1 MSNTSNNS
9 KSETIVVFNSKLND
23 NKRNRVP
30 NQGLQCKHCGI
41 KGHIIEKCSKLV
53 GYPKDFK
60 TRNSGNR
67 FSNNH
72 NNNIFSIQNRSE
84 RSFSRNNVV
93 SPNSD
98 TCSSS
103 VNISDFRSYTQEQFT
118 KILHLISD
126 KQSMDEVTGR
136 ANMEGTSCNSFFYK
150 CS

>member
-72 NNNIFSIQNRSE
+72 NNNIFSNQNSYE
-84 RSFSRNNVV
+84 ISFSGNNVV
-93 SPNSD
+93 SPNTD

-103 VNISDFRSYTQEQFT
+103 VNVSDFRLLTQEQFT
-118 KILHLISD
+118 KLLQLIGD
-126 KQSMDEVTGR
+126 KQSMDEVTAN
-136 ANMEGTSCNSFFYK
+136 ANMVLVHSLFGSLFQ
-150 CS
+150 